1 MEAKTK
7 LGEGDR
13 NSIKEL
19 LLDHA
24 LYKQFEDEHKSRLED
39 IGRKNRED
47 INSPICFIYKTQQ
60 YNVYPTRKGQWVR
73 PVQLRKE
80 FWDEMDKV
88 LRDYKIVTD
97 TEKPYVVGYV
107 ISMLNASNSILD
119 YIELSPNV
127 LLPMFKLLLQHNIS
141 FPRELSDQEVA
152 EFKITHKNSLD
163 KVNYRALL
171 NVVAY

>member
-1 MEAKTK
+1 MKT
-7 LGEGDR
+7 
-13 NSIKEL
+13 
-19 LLDHA
+19 
-24 LYKQFEDEHKSRLED
+24 
-39 IGRKNRED
+39 
-47 INSPICFIYKTQQ
+47 
-60 YNVYPTRKGQWVR
+60 TRKVTEANKEMIKNHFNAIEVR
-73 PVQLRKE
+73 RVNGKYIAY
-80 FWDEMDKV
+80 FNSSTYGMM
-88 LRDYKIVTD
+88 DYKIVND

-127 LLPMFKLLLQHNIS
+127 LLPMFKLLLQSNVS